1 MSLAIYFKEKENKDK
16 TRQNLKNLFNML
28 EDLGIKWGT
37 ENELTDNFLFNITLN
52 EDSGIVIYDDK
63 KII

>member
-28 EDLGIKWGT
+28 EELRIK
-37 ENELTDNFLFNITLN
+37 
-52 EDSGIVIYDDK
+52 
-63 KII
+63 